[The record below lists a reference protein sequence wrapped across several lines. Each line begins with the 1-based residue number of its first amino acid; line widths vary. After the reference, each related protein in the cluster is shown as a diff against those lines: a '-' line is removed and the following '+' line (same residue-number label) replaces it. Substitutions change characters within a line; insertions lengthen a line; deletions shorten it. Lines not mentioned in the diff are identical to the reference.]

1 MMMMIQ
7 NGDEEKKD
15 KNTIIKH
22 KQEQCLK
29 VYDALN
35 CKNVGNYHLTYLYC
49 DVLLLADVFG
59 NFRKTCAEYYDLD
72 PSNY

>member
-1 MMMMIQ
+1 MI
-7 NGDEEKKD
+7 NKTM
-15 KNTIIKH
+15 KNKQTIFKTNEH
-22 KQEQCLK
+22 CLK
-29 VYDALN
+29 AYGALKCN
-35 CKNVGNYHLTYLYC
+35 NAGDYHTTYLYC